1 MQAGNASGNF
11 KLSGMEEQLPPFLPF
26 GVDFRVPTTA
36 DMLAVVHQHA
46 EFVRSSTMHRVNSA
60 FELADMAKMQSLA
73 TMETLQRTRSF
84 SMLKERHTVF
94 CAKVDEHVE
103 RSWALA
109 RAARG
114 CVVAAFAVFTFPLS
128 CARAVAVALWEIFS
142 RPDEAKY
149 IAECAARDARR
160 GDAKED

>member
-1 MQAGNASGNF
+1 
-11 KLSGMEEQLPPFLPF
+11 MEEQLPPFLPF

-60 FELADMAKMQSLA
+60 FELADMARMQSVA
-73 TMETLQRTRSF
+73 TINTLQRTRSF
-84 SMLKERHTVF
+84 SMLKERHTVLR
-94 CAKVDEHVE
+94 ATVEQHVE

-114 CVVAAFAVFTFPLS
+114 VVFAAFNVVAFPFSCTRAVF
-128 CARAVAVALWEIFS
+128 VALWAILS
-142 RPDEAKY
+142 RPDEAKW
-149 IAECAARDARR
+149 IAECAAHDARET
-160 GDAKED
+160 DAKDD